1 MVSRSIIPLARPY
14 FPESLRNT
22 VAADIEA
29 ILASGRLM
37 LGPWTQKLEDR
48 FADLTTRQ
56 HAISVNS
63 CTTALHLAL
72 SFAGIKGKEVLVPAG
87 SFITDVSVVKFAGG
101 HPVLV
106 DINRETLALD
116 VEDLKRKVTANTR
129 ALIWVHLTGIIAR
142 DYREIVDF
150 ATKHDLFLIE
160 DAAHAHSAT
169 IDGTPAGS
177 FGDAST
183 FSFYPT
189 KIVTS
194 GTGGMLTTDNV
205 ELANYAR
212 EVRIFGKQ
220 LGTGEIVH
228 FGNDWFLDE
237 IRACV
242 AYHHASE
249 LESQAAHRR
258 AIADRYRRG
267 LANQI
272 GLRLLDVPDGNTPA
286 WYQYP
291 VFLATGIDREA
302 LMDTLKATHGIETKG
317 IYKPV
322 HHEQIFEPLDDGTLK
337 VTEETLLRSLCL
349 PMHADMSEE
358 DADFIAGVLVS
369 EIRKTL
375 R

>member
-1 MVSRSIIPLARPY
+1 MDSRTMISLARPY
-14 FPESLRNT
+14 FPETLRKT
-22 VAADIEA
+22 VANDIEA
-29 ILASGRLM
+29 ILASGQLM
-37 LGPWTQKLEDR
+37 LGPWAQKLEDR
-48 FADLTTRQ
+48 FASLSTRQ
-56 HAISVNS
+56 HAVSVNS

-87 SFITDVSVVKFAGG
+87 SFVTDVSVVTFAGG

-106 DINRETLALD
+106 DINQETLSFD
-116 VEDLKRKVTANTR
+116 IEDLKRKVTANTR
-129 ALIWVHLTGIIAR
+129 AMIWVHLTGIIAR
-142 DYREIVDF
+142 DYQEIIDF
-150 ATKHDLFLIE
+150 ATTHDLFLIE
-160 DAAHAHSAT
+160 DAAHAHGAT

-194 GTGGMLTTDNV
+194 GTGGMLTTDNID
-205 ELANYAR
+205 LANYAR

-249 LESQAAHRR
+249 LESQVAHRR
-258 AIADRYRRG
+258 AIADRYRHR
-267 LANQI
+267 LSNQI
-272 GLRLLDVPDGNTPA
+272 GLRLLDVPDGTAPA

-291 VFLATGIDREA
+291 VFLAKGIDRKV
-302 LMDTLKATHGIETKG
+302 LIDTLKATYRIEAKG

-322 HHEQIFEPLDDGTLK
+322 HLEQIFEPLDDGTLK
-337 VTEETLLRSLCL
+337 VTEDTLLRSLCL
-349 PMHADMSEE
+349 PMHAEMREE
-358 DADFIAGVLVS
+358 DADFIAGVLIS
-369 EIRKTL
+369 EVRKTL